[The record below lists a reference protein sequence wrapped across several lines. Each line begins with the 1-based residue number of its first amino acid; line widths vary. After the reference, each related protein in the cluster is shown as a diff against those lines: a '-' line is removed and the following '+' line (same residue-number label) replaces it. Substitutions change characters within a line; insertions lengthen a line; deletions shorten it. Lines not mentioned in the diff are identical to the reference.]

1 MYRNPRP
8 IALTEKGLMQDKGG
22 IPPAA
27 IHTVTIA
34 GNMRNLNAYFFS
46 SFASQSRKLEVWQP
60 HLGQLLFQLLHA
72 RVTIT

>member
-1 MYRNPRP
+1 MYRNLRP
-8 IALTEKGLMQDKGG
+8 IALMEKGLVQDKGG
-22 IPPAA
+22 IPPVA

-34 GNMRNLNAYFFS
+34 GNMRNLNAYFF